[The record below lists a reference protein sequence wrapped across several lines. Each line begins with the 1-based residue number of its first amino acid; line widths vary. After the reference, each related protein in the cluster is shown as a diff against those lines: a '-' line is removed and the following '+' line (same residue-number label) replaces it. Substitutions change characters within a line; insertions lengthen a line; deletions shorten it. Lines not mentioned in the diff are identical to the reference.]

1 MGFLLIKYCSS
12 FSRVKSENGGEQL
25 ASTAMLELQ
34 KLGVVPRTVF
44 LGPREGEARG
54 RTLKLSDVVSP
65 RPTGSRRAS
74 FSSVNGSQLAD
85 GLRRQL
91 AAMGP
96 PSSTSGTRS
105 PRPPQHMSPPEF
117 PISNEPV
124 TLQRMSDS
132 VTESKSI
139 LERERPH
146 IPPSPMVS
154 RPNSSMSTLAFAR
167 PPHGLG
173 DAQKALPA
181 IGSIRENAAGHLEH
195 SAALRP
201 RAPTISITSGRSS
214 PVSTAHTI
222 RAEQNML
229 RSCE

>member
-1 MGFLLIKYCSS
+1 
-12 FSRVKSENGGEQL
+12 
-25 ASTAMLELQ
+25 MLELQ

-44 LGPREGEARG
+44 LGSRAGEPRSRA
-54 RTLKLSDVVSP
+54 LKLSDVISP
-65 RPTGSRRAS
+65 RLSGSRRAS
-74 FSSVNGSQLAD
+74 FSSVSPRVPGSEQNGSQLTD

-105 PRPPQHMSPPEF
+105 PRPSQRMSPTLEIPT
-117 PISNEPV
+117 SNESV
-124 TLQRMSDS
+124 TLQRISDS
-132 VTESKSI
+132 VTESSSI
-139 LERERPH
+139 LERPH
-146 IPPSPMVS
+146 VSASPIVS
-154 RPNSSMSTLAFAR
+154 RPGSSLSTLAFIR

-181 IGSIRENAAGHLEH
+181 VGSIKENAAGHLEH
-195 SAALRP
+195 ISNLRP

-229 RSCE
+229 RSRECISFFDGASLY